1 MGSGWRRLGEEQVLL
16 HCYHKKEELRVRSR
30 VGLAGFRSFLADS
43 LGELLDL
50 SESLFPHG
58 QNMTAGTFNM

>member
-1 MGSGWRRLGEEQVLL
+1 MGCGWRKLGEEHVLL

-30 VGLAGFRSFLADS
+30 VGLAGFRSFLADP

-50 SESLFPHG
+50 
-58 QNMTAGTFNM
+58 